1 MKHCDGTVMGALC
14 IGKKID
20 TKSFEEFESSQS
32 DKLATIL
39 ETAVTVNHAINNP
52 LVPILGNVQ
61 YLLQNEDADHVEI
74 KKRLMI
80 IMKNALRIRDFTQK
94 LARISHPVSVEY
106 MKGTRMLDID
116 AST

>member
-1 MKHCDGTVMGALC
+1 MKQCDGHVMGALC
-14 IGKKID
+14 IGKLR
-20 TKSFEEFESSQS
+20 TNETFEEFESPQS
-32 DKLATIL
+32 DRLATIM

-61 YLLQNEDADHVEI
+61 YLLQNDEVTQEER
-74 KKRLMI
+74 KKRLKA

-94 LARISHPVSVEY
+94 LARISHPVTVEY
-106 MKGTRMLDID
+106 MKGTRMLDVD